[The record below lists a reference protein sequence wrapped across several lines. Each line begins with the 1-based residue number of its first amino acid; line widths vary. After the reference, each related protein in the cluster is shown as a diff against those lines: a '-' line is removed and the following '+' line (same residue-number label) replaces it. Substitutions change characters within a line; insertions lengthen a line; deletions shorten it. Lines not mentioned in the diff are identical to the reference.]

1 MATWI
6 SKMTKASKVTKEME
20 AQGITHNQM
29 AFSMIMVDYVQ
40 LDDIGNVFV
49 VFWITKPWV
58 LILEVDCIQIHMN

>member
-1 MATWI
+1 
-6 SKMTKASKVTKEME
+6 
-20 AQGITHNQM
+20 M